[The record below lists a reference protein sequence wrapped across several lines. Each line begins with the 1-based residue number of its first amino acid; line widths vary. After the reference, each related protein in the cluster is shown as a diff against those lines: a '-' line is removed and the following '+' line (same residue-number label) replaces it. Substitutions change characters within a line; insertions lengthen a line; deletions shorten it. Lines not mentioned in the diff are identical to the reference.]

1 MFVSLT
7 LWYRHLNLNTSLFN
21 VIFPKDVAQISRGTV
36 ILECGELQC
45 RAHVAG
51 GRCWAVSRSVAEM
64 KTFFFFFFREK
75 EKKKLKH
82 WLGNALFLEIL
93 FRAVNPL
100 NLVWLN
106 GSRQWSATIKLW
118 RVHNCPK
125 VWTIHLTNSN
135 LDSSALVWMVVHCVL
150 VFRSYIQLVICSHY
164 RWLSERSLEVT

>member
-1 MFVSLT
+1 MLYSPKT
-7 LWYRHLNLNTSLFN
+7 LLKYPAGRLFWNVESCSAEPTSQE
-21 VIFPKDVAQISRGTV
+21 VAAEQS
-36 ILECGELQC
+36 
-45 RAHVAG
+45 HVQWQ
-51 GRCWAVSRSVAEM
+51 RWRL
-64 KTFFFFFFREK
+64 FFFFIFREK

-100 NLVWLN
+100 NLVWWN

-125 VWTIHLTNSN
+125 VWMIHLTNSN